1 MNLVVPAPWLLEGA
15 PPGEHDEIVVRLLE
29 ALAAPG
35 SGACLAAAPGR
46 GKGRVAGAVAAR
58 LGEPVVAV
66 CLAGCRSADEAR
78 LVLGHALGAR
88 PPGDLADVAERLRG
102 LGAPLVVLDRPADR
116 RVAELV
122 DEVGGMVPDARWL
135 LLSEAPLLEEETA
148 QARLPEVPPP
158 LEREL
163 RAAGHDPP
171 WDILE
176 DQPAEVLALCW
187 LPGGVRRSDDHVPRL
202 LRRSLADGRVALRP
216 EVIEAVRDRRLSD
229 PSAAAAL
236 VAQRLDDELDLAL
249 GAPLASGVGVSEL
262 LALRWL
268 GEVLRDRDEAPRAT
282 AAAARLFTAWGLPR
296 EGRRLVRA
304 ALRRD
309 TLASPQARALLLWAE
324 AEAALAQGSLS
335 EAEAAWERAGV
346 LLREARDLELL
357 ATLTRHRAHRMGE
370 RGRPDEAAACWRE
383 ARLLHRELGDPGGV
397 ATTLR
402 GAADLAVA
410 RGEVLGAE
418 TLYDQAQATPAGA
431 LERANRRLGEAALA
445 LSRGELQRA
454 EFLLDEADAEH
465 DDDPLRT
472 AGSLRR
478 RAELALRRGAHD
490 DARRLAEEAAT
501 SYGEAGEH
509 VARAHT
515 LRLLGDAAAAQGDLA
530 AAAEAFA
537 AAMGAQVRLRD
548 LAGLLRTVRHARA
561 LAEDAGLNDL
571 SARLAAHA
579 DALEPPGRTGS
590 LGATPPRPGG

>member
-15 PPGEHDEIVVRLLE
+15 PSAEHDEVVIGLVEGLARPG
-29 ALAAPG
+29 ALACLAGAPG
-35 SGACLAAAPGR
+35 SGKA
-46 GKGRVAGAVAAR
+46 RVAGAVAAR
-58 LGEPVVAV
+58 LGEPVVAT

-78 LVLGHALGAR
+78 LVLGHALGAQ
-88 PPGDLADVAERLRG
+88 PPGELAELSERLRG
-102 LGAPLVVLDRPADR
+102 LGAPLVILDGPADR
-116 RVAELV
+116 RVAEV
-122 DEVGGMVPDARWL
+122 AEEVGAMVPEARWL
-135 LLSEAPLLEEETA
+135 LLAEGPLLEGA
-148 QARLPEVPPP
+148 DLQASLAAGPLP
-158 LEREL
+158 LERAL
-163 RAAGHDPP
+163 REAGHEPP
-171 WDILE
+171 WQILDE
-176 DQPAEVLALCW
+176 LPAEVLALCW

-216 EVIEAVRDRRLSD
+216 EVVEAVRQRELSD

-236 VAQRLDDELDLAL
+236 VAQRLESELDLAL
-249 GAPLASGVGVSEL
+249 GGPLVVGVGVSEL

-296 EGRRLVRA
+296 EGRRLAQA

-324 AEAALAQGSLS
+324 AEAALAQGSLR
-335 EAEAAWERAGV
+335 EAEGAWDRAAV

-357 ATLTRHRAHRMGE
+357 ATLTRHRAHRLGE
-370 RGRPDEAAACWRE
+370 RGRTDAAAACWRD
-383 ARLLHRELGDPGGV
+383 ARLLHRELGDPAGV

-431 LERANRRLGEAALA
+431 VERANRRLGEAALA
-445 LSRGELQRA
+445 LSRGEVQRA
-454 EFLLDEADAEH
+454 EILLDEADAERV
-465 DDDPLRT
+465 DDPLRA

-478 RAELALRRGAHD
+478 RAELALRRGRH
-490 DARRLAEEAAT
+490 EEARGLAADAA
-501 SYGEAGEH
+501 SAYGEAGEH
-509 VARAHT
+509 LARAHT
-515 LRLLGDAAAAQGDLA
+515 LRLQGDAAAAQGDLA
-530 AAAEAFA
+530 AAAEAYA
-537 AAMGAQVRLRD
+537 AAMGSQVRLRD

-561 LAEDAGLNDL
+561 LAEDAGLNEL

-579 DALEPPGRTGS
+579 EALEPPPSTGS
-590 LGATPPRPGG
+590 LGATPPRRGG